1 MGSGAASANPS
12 FDFVRIDGD
21 NRYSTSAEVAG
32 EFGQSTEAILASGEE
47 GHYPDALTANYLAG
61 ELQAPVLLTRHNRT
75 PDPVLAALADM
86 GAERIT
92 IVGGTGAVSAAQADA
107 LETAGYE
114 VRRLAGDNR
123 YATNVE
129 IIEDGTTESD
139 TALVTTSLNFPDALA
154 GGPLAYAADMP
165 LAITRPTR
173 THDAVV
179 EALLDEGITK
189 AIIIGGTGAVAPEVV
204 TELEDA
210 GITVAGR
217 LAGEDRSETAA
228 EVARYAVATHN
239 FSTTAVNVA
248 SGDPA
253 LDGADALSAGPL
265 SGQQKTPLL
274 VTRDKDT
281 PGVGLLSF
289 LFEHSTTLSQG
300 HIIGGPGA
308 VAGSARDEMRRIA
321 RGAADYTLTLLHV
334 NDLESQL
341 IGIDAPAAGEVA
353 EGETYDTDLDND
365 GRKDYGGV
373 DRHETVIEGLRSGSG
388 GAGAAA
394 QHGVVTVSAG
404 DNFLAG
410 PELAASLNDD
420 GTASDPI
427 YDALGMELTGYDAST
442 IGNHEFDFGPDFFAD
457 FVNEVTDAE
466 DGSFPFM
473 SANLDFSAVPEL
485 QAMVEAGDIVK
496 STIVEK
502 SGEQVGLIGLTTP
515 ELPAVSSPGDVT
527 LIDRALAA
535 ITQDEVDALTADGV
549 DKIVL
554 VSHLQD
560 IDNERALAAELSG
573 VDVIVGGG
581 GGELVANNDDALI
594 PGDDRA
600 INPDTGAPYRY
611 PIVEK
616 DADGDWLPIVTTPG
630 EYAYVG
636 KLVVSFD
643 AAGEVIPGSW
653 VPESGPVRVS
663 GVDDQVADDAV
674 QPDAVINQR
683 VVQPV
688 QEHVAALEANVV
700 ASSEVPLN
708 GVREEVR
715 TRITNLGALLAD
727 ALLETGQNQAA
738 EFDVEEPQIAIQN
751 GGGIRNDSVIPA
763 GNITELDTYSVAPF
777 PNFVAVMPDVSCDTI
792 KALLERGVS
801 AAPEAAGQFI
811 QIAGMSFTYDVS
823 EQAQVVD
830 DSTGEIITPG
840 SRIETATLDSG
851 QQVVVNGEVVANC
864 APITLATNDFSARGG
879 DNYPLGGLPFTNVG
893 KTYQQALLDY
903 LTVTLG
909 GTVTSAQY
917 SEAAVADRIRTV
929 S

>member
-1 MGSGAASANPS
+1 
-12 FDFVRIDGD
+12 
-21 NRYSTSAEVAG
+21 
-32 EFGQSTEAILASGEE
+32 
-47 GHYPDALTANYLAG
+47 
-61 ELQAPVLLTRHNRT
+61 
-75 PDPVLAALADM
+75 
-86 GAERIT
+86 
-92 IVGGTGAVSAAQADA
+92 
-107 LETAGYE
+107 
-114 VRRLAGDNR
+114 
-123 YATNVE
+123 
-129 IIEDGTTESD
+129 
-139 TALVTTSLNFPDALA
+139 
-154 GGPLAYAADMP
+154 
-165 LAITRPTR
+165 
-173 THDAVV
+173 VV
-179 EALLDEGITK
+179 DALLDEGITK
-189 AIIIGGTGAVAPEVV
+189 AIIIGGTGAVGSEVV

-228 EVARYAVATHN
+228 QVARYAVANHG

-265 SGQQKTPLL
+265 SGQQQTPLL

-281 PGVGLLSF
+281 PGVGLLSY

-308 VAGSARDEMRRIA
+308 VTGTARDEMRRIA
-321 RGAADYTLTLLHV
+321 RGAADYTMTLLHV

-341 IGIDAPAAGEVA
+341 IGIDAPAAGEVP
-353 EGETYDTDLDND
+353 EGEPEYDTDLDND

-373 DRHETVIEGLRSGSG
+373 DRHETVIEQLRAGSAGAG
-388 GAGAAA
+388 GAAK
-394 QHGVVTVSAG
+394 HGVVTVSAG

-410 PELAASLNDD
+410 PELSASLNDD

-427 YDALGMELTGYDAST
+427 YDALAMELTGYDAST
-442 IGNHEFDFGPDFFAD
+442 IGNHEFDFGPDFFAE
-457 FVNEVTDAE
+457 FVQEVVDAE

-473 SANLDFSAVPEL
+473 SSNLDFSEVAAL
-485 QAMVEAGDIVK
+485 QALVESEDIVK
-496 STIVEK
+496 THVVEK
-502 SGEQVGLIGLTTP
+502 AGEQIGLIGLTTP

-527 LIDRALAA
+527 VIDRALAA
-535 ITQDEVDALTADGV
+535 ITQEQVDALTADGV

-560 IDNERALAAELSG
+560 IDNERALAGELSG

-643 AAGEVIPGSW
+643 TAGEVIPGSW

-674 QPDAVINQR
+674 APDAAINTR

-688 QEHVAALEANVV
+688 QDHLEALEANVV
-700 ASSEVPLN
+700 ASTEVGLN

-715 TRITNLGALLAD
+715 TRITNLGALMAD

-751 GGGIRNDSVIPA
+751 GGGIRNDSIIPA
-763 GNITELDTYSVAPF
+763 GDITELDTYSIAPF
-777 PNFVAVMPDVSCDTI
+777 PNFVAVMPDVSCETV

-830 DSTGEIITPG
+830 DTTGEILTPG

-851 QQVVVNGEVVANC
+851 QQVVVNGEVVASC
-864 APITLATNDFSARGG
+864 APITIATNDFSARGG
-879 DNYPLGGLPFTNVG
+879 DNYPLGGLDFTNVG

-917 SEAAVADRIRTV
+917 SEAAVADRIQTV